1 MATPPSHSQSL
12 LPNSDILI
20 LDNIEREADRFRL
33 KVHVEQEPAC
43 PMCGDVSGSRH
54 SSYCRC
60 LQDFPWQGLSVQLWV
75 TVGRFRCRNSL
86 CPRKVF
92 CERLPRV
99 ARAYGRQTERA
110 SEIVRLIGY
119 VAGGLPG
126 RRPMLRIMQ
135 SRRPNPTSTGPA
147 QFPSIVA
154 RPSALSIPHAGS

>member
-12 LPNSDILI
+12 LPNPAILI
-20 LDNIEREADRFRL
+20 LDTIEREADRFRL

-43 PMCGDVSGSRH
+43 PVCGDVSGSRH

-60 LQDFPWQGLSVQLWV
+60 LQDFPWQGISVQLWA

-99 ARAYGRQTERA
+99 ARAYSRQTDRA

-126 RRPMLRIMQ
+126 
-135 SRRPNPTSTGPA
+135 
-147 QFPSIVA
+147 
-154 RPSALSIPHAGS
+154 